1 MPRAGRR
8 NGTTEDLMT
17 FAQGD
22 PVMRTRALLILLA
35 PLLAAAPAD
44 AQRRV
49 LWDRVGSA
57 EIREGW
63 TRATIWAP
71 GRQRYREVRLCVTRR
86 ALRVTNFTI
95 NFPMQQRRA
104 PHEQFVPLNR
114 TLSPGQCTR
123 ETWIR
128 GGPRDIR
135 QVELRFTRF
144 QGGPRP
150 LVRVEA
156 R

>member
-1 MPRAGRR
+1 
-8 NGTTEDLMT
+8 
-17 FAQGD
+17 
-22 PVMRTRALLILLA
+22 MRTRALLIALA
-35 PLLAAAPAD
+35 PLLVAAPAEG
-44 AQRRV
+44 QRRV
-49 LWDRVGSA
+49 LWDRVGSV
-57 EIREGW
+57 EVREGA

-95 NFPMQQRRA
+95 GFPLQPQRRW
-104 PHEQFVPLNR
+104 PHEQVVPLNR
-114 TLSPGQCTR
+114 TVSPGQCTR
-123 ETWIR
+123 EAWIR

-135 QVELRFTRF
+135 QVEFRFTRF

-150 LVRVEA
+150 LVRLEA

>member
-1 MPRAGRR
+1 
-8 NGTTEDLMT
+8 
-17 FAQGD
+17 
-22 PVMRTRALLILLA
+22 MRTRALLAVLV
-35 PLLAAAPAD
+35 PLLLWSPAE
-44 AQRRV
+44 AQRRI
-49 LWDRVGSA
+49 LWDRVGSVEA
-57 EIREGW
+57 REGS
-63 TRATIWAP
+63 TRATVWAP

-95 NFPMQQRRA
+95 GFPLQPQGRWS
-104 PHEQFVPLNR
+104 HEQHVPLNR
-114 TLSPGQCTR
+114 TIAPGQCTR

-144 QGGPRP
+144 HGGPRP

>member
-1 MPRAGRR
+1 
-8 NGTTEDLMT
+8 
-17 FAQGD
+17 
-22 PVMRTRALLILLA
+22 MRTPALLMILV
-35 PLLAAAPAD
+35 PLLASAPAE

-49 LWDRVGSA
+49 LWDRVGST

-86 ALRVTNFTI
+86 ALRVNSFTI
-95 NFPMQQRRA
+95 NFPLQPQGRWA
-104 PHEQFVPLNR
+104 HEQVVPLNR
-114 TLSPGQCTR
+114 TISPGQCSR

-128 GGPRDIR
+128 GGARDIR
-135 QVELRFTRF
+135 QVEIRFARF
-144 QGGPRP
+144 QGGTRP
-150 LVRVEA
+150 VVRLEA